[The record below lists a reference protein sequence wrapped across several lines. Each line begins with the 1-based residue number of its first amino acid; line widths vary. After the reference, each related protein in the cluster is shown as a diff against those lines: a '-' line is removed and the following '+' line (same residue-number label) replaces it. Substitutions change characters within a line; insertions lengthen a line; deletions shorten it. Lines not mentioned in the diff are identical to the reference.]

1 MHCHMGHSSSTP
13 HSLHFPNVTRESGWS
28 NTVGSI
34 VVVKSLNV
42 ELGVAYIVNEPVGTP
57 LTLPLELPLTNV

>member
-1 MHCHMGHSSSTP
+1 MHCHIGHSSSTP

-42 ELGVAYIVNEPVGTP
+42 ELDIP
-57 LTLPLELPLTNV
+57 

>member
-34 VVVKSLNV
+34 VVVKSLKV
-42 ELGVAYIVNEPVGTP
+42 LLLMPW
-57 LTLPLELPLTNV
+57 LTS